1 MPNWSAVLREIQIGE
16 QSLDNVRVKYMR
28 ALHEKTGRN
37 VIAYYSGWLQRGG
50 IGGIDIT
57 DLDKNGFMNAVHEID
72 RSLGLDLILH
82 TPGGDVAATES
93 LVDYLH
99 QMFGSNIRAIIPQIA
114 MSAGTM
120 MACACRSILM
130 GKESNLG
137 PIDPKYS
144 GIPAAGVVEE
154 FNRAIFEV
162 KKDPGCL
169 PIWKTIIERYH
180 PTFIGQCE
188 KAVRWSEEIV
198 KKWLEEGMFAGHS
211 DAQARSQY
219 ITEALIAKGHQY
231 NHSAH
236 ISTEQCKALGL
247 KIENLEEDD
256 ALQDIV
262 LTIHHAFMH
271 TFSQA
276 TRCLKIVENHK
287 GNRIIN
293 FVGTN

>member
-1 MPNWSAVLREIQIGE
+1 MPNWSAVLREIQVGE
-16 QSLDNVRVKYMR
+16 QALDNVRVKYLH
-28 ALHEKTGRN
+28 ALHEMTGRN
-37 VIAYYSGWLQRGG
+37 VIAYYSGWLQRGAVA
-50 IGGIDIT
+50 GIDIT
-57 DLDKNGFMNAVHEID
+57 DVDKNGFMNAIHDMD
-72 RSLGLDLILH
+72 RTKGLDLILH

-99 QMFGSNIRAIIPQIA
+99 LMFGRNIRAIVPQIA

-120 MACACRSILM
+120 VACACQSIVM

-137 PIDPKYS
+137 PIDPKFS

-154 FNRAIFEV
+154 FRRAIAEV
-162 KKDPGCL
+162 KDDPGSL

-188 KAVRWSEEIV
+188 KAVNWAGEIV
-198 KKWLEEGMFAGHS
+198 HKWLREGMFAG
-211 DAQARSQY
+211 DANADQIASQ
-219 ITEALIAKGHQY
+219 IKDELIKKGHKY

-236 ISTEQCKALGL
+236 VSIEQCKELGL
-247 KIENLEEDD
+247 KIVALEDNGD
-256 ALQDIV
+256 LQDTV
-262 LTIHHAFMH
+262 LTVHHAFMH

-276 TRCLKIVENHK
+276 TKCVKIVENHN

-293 FVGTN
+293 FVGGA